1 MLVNDK
7 YKIRLNTTFQP
18 SIKILNKCSC
28 VSEDTKWVP
37 SLLRFVAISSSYS
50 LKRVFL
56 RKSRDALLC
65 FSEPRFG
72 FSTLVRTHATTF
84 VTFILAFE
92 NIQNSF
98 SCGSPLVHAG
108 LQNTSFLG
116 KSYRFGKP
124 IVLFSKADT
133 LRLLKIRIMF
143 CSPRRAKKRYQLLDY
158 QRFHLWLLFSI

>member
-50 LKRVFL
+50 LKLVFL

-72 FSTLVRTHATTF
+72 FPTLVRTHATTF
-84 VTFILAFE
+84 VTFILVFE

-98 SCGSPLVHAG
+98 SCGPPFGPCWSVKYVILGQKLPLWKAHH
-108 LQNTSFLG
+108 TFLDSRHPEVTIIILFLRQT
-116 KSYRFGKP
+116 KITLYIYLLIKP
-124 IVLFSKADT
+124 QKGIKY
-133 LRLLKIRIMF
+133 KI
-143 CSPRRAKKRYQLLDY
+143 L
-158 QRFHLWLLFSI
+158 